1 MCRRCISVKKI
12 IDFFNNLS
20 VRFKFAL
27 VYFFILLIQ
36 IVIFGL
42 YMYEQ
47 TSNSTVKQGQL
58 VMEQNLLQTKE
69 SILQKRNSIE
79 SAADILVLDKRIQ
92 DFLDYKYDNSVYQIQ
107 DYQFNISPIVEN
119 ILKQNR
125 YINSIKIYMSDNI
138 VTEMSDSYYSVNKDT
153 DLSKFLSLNQKK
165 PLDNG
170 WTSTHE
176 AKTRALKDN
185 NGTGEQVLTYS
196 KKIISSNTFRETGT
210 LEIEVKET
218 VLFDMLRDPIVTKLG
233 KIFVADDHSVVV
245 SNNITNLFKQD
256 VIKSN
261 FADFTPN
268 ERISKVGQVFNK
280 KYIFISIPISEI
292 DCNIIGIFP
301 ADNFNNEIKSSFRNI
316 ELVLLFSSIFLGII
330 IFFTTTALLRIKD
343 LVKAMK
349 QVRDGNLNVSVNVDS
364 TDEFGELGTTF
375 NHMTSRI
382 HELVETVYKIELMEK
397 EAELKAL
404 EAQINPH
411 FLYNTLATITW
422 AARKVK
428 STQIESISNSLAK
441 FYRLV
446 LSKGNREI
454 TVAEEV
460 EMVKAYL
467 HIQKIRFEDKFD
479 VASYTK
485 KIIKNILQHIVENA
499 LSHGIEPKS
508 SHGTIVIKINSFEN
522 FLSIK
527 IIDDGVGMS
536 QNKLNKVL
544 NGDVESA
551 KGSGYAVKN
560 IIQRL
565 EAYSGRKDIFSIYSR
580 EGIGTEV
587 VILI

>member
-1 MCRRCISVKKI
+1 MKKI
-12 IDFFNNLS
+12 IDFFKNLS

-92 DFLDYKYDNSVYQIQ
+92 DFLDYKYENSVYQIQ

-125 YINSIKIYMSDNI
+125 YINSIKIYMSENI

-153 DLSKFLSLNQKK
+153 DSSKFLALNQKK

-176 AKTRALKDN
+176 AKTRALKDST
-185 NGTGEQVLTYS
+185 GTGEQVLTYS

-210 LEIEVKET
+210 LEIEVKEN

-233 KIFVADDHSVVV
+233 KIFVADDDSVIV
-245 SNNITNLFKQD
+245 SNNITNLFKKD

-261 FADFTPN
+261 FFDFTPN
-268 ERISKVGQVFNK
+268 KRISKVGEVFNK

-292 DCNIIGIFP
+292 NCNILGIFP
-301 ADNFNNEIKSSFRNI
+301 ADNFNNEIKRSFRNI

-330 IFFTTTALLRIKD
+330 IFFTTTALLSRIKD
-343 LVKAMK
+343 MVKAMK

-428 STQIESISNSLAK
+428 STQIETISNSLAK

-479 VASYTK
+479 VIYKIDEASYSK
-485 KIIKNILQHIVENA
+485 KIIKNILQPIVENA

-508 SHGTIVIKINSFEN
+508 SHGTIVIKISSFES

-527 IIDDGVGMS
+527 IIDDGVGMDKG
-536 QNKLNKVL
+536 KLIKVL
-544 NGDVESA
+544 NGDVESS
-551 KGSGYAVKN
+551 KGSGYAMKN

-565 EAYSGRKDIFSIYSR
+565 EAYSGRKEVISIYSR

-587 VILI
+587 LILI